1 MSPPELPLEGV
12 TVIECAGIFAGPWTG
27 TLMGD
32 FGADVIKIEHPE
44 YGDPL
49 RDGLHDEQLQFGTIG
64 RNKRSVGID
73 LHHEAGQDL
82 VHELVADADV
92 FVENFRPGRLEAW
105 NLGWESLSATNPDL
119 VMVRTTGFG
128 QYGPYKDRPGF
139 GTLAEAMSGFA
150 HLTGQPDGPPTLPPF
165 PLADAFAGLYSTFAT
180 MFALYWRDVQGGTG
194 QYIDTSLLEPILVS
208 LMNSHIVE
216 YDQKGIVRTRQ
227 GNRVTNYSVP
237 RNAYETADGEWVA
250 LSASSSSIAL
260 RILRI
265 VGGDELADDPRFE
278 THSGRA
284 EHADELDE
292 RIGEWMARHD
302 REEVIE
308 TFEEHDA
315 AIAPIYDVED
325 IFEDP
330 HLRERDA
337 LVTVEDDDLGELTM
351 NGVFPKLSETPGR
364 VDHAGPRLGEHTLEV
379 LLERTDAA
387 TEELER
393 LHEDGVIG
401 LGD

>member
-180 MFALYWRDVQGGTG
+180 MFALYWRDVQGGKG
-194 QYIDTSLLEPILVS
+194 QYIDTSLLEPILAS